1 MQQVDDDAICY
12 TLGVSYTLERY
23 FCRLHAWKIDFNK
36 KQKRYL
42 LFEKKDHH
50 HADMGDIRS
59 LDAVCH
65 GRPRVFDPAA
75 QSHGMVGTSR
85 RLL

>member
-1 MQQVDDDAICY
+1 MMMQSVILSVYPTRWKDIFA
-12 TLGVSYTLERY
+12 V
-23 FCRLHAWKIDFNK
+23 LHAWKIDFNK